1 MLQGR
6 TVSTKPDTSESKTT
20 TSAARYWYVARQN
33 ELRHTE
39 NRPRELENEVTYND
53 LVVRSSTRIT
63 ILEYLRE
70 SGLQLFQMNSNG
82 LQLNAHLTQA
92 RQGNP

>member
-39 NRPRELENEVTYND
+39 NRPRELENEAA
-53 LVVRSSTRIT
+53 
-63 ILEYLRE
+63 E
-70 SGLQLFQMNSNG
+70 SKPTTTDNQS
-82 LQLNAHLTQA
+82 
-92 RQGNP
+92 